1 MTSPRSD
8 SAGDSVVEAAGL
20 VAVLVALLW
29 LSPYGELGLEV
40 ERNFAL
46 QGLALLALGGAL
58 WRHAGGADRAAR
70 PAGDRPAGLGGLTA
84 IERCGL
90 LWGLSAAISAF
101 ASVDRERSLLGASP
115 RLGGLA
121 SELAVVGLALL
132 LAPRLARRERRD
144 RFEEALIVGLALLS
158 GYGALQVLG
167 LDPLRWQEAWQGRPI
182 ATQGNPLF
190 LGQLLIWGFPLA
202 LGRALLAWRER
213 RRSATLA
220 ATTLV
225 LATLAVALLTRSRG
239 AGLGLLAAGAAFAT
253 LLIVASTA
261 ALRRRGAAVAA
272 LLAAALSFGALAG
285 LAMRADA
292 LGGTAS
298 QRLLLWRAVTE
309 RIGEGSPARW
319 LVGYG
324 QESLALIVP
333 PYLPAELPGRL
344 WRPDLF
350 HDRAHNAALDAL
362 LARGALGALADLG
375 LLASALVTALWLLRK
390 IASGE
395 LAAAERYR
403 IAALAAGL
411 VGQSVALS
419 TGVATAAGA
428 LVTWVTFALLAGAR
442 RGAGVSVPPSPATR
456 AAQEE
461 RALGEGTAV
470 RVRGLLG
477 GAALALLVFAVWVP
491 PQVGS
496 GEPPAPPIL
505 LLLIGG
511 LGLALAWASG
521 ERRSPAAWRSSARL
535 AGLWALAY
543 LVVHLLLLTRA
554 APGRGLVALAGTGL
568 LLALLA
574 LAWSLAA
581 RRPARP
587 YGGHWRVGLLTAA
600 TATLLLLAAWGPARG
615 LAASVAL
622 KEGRSALVA
631 GDLELAARRL
641 EEARRATPWLD
652 DALLSLVRVRMRAAE
667 AAPPGE
673 RREAEYTRAAQELS
687 SAAEAHPLSAVYP
700 LELGHL
706 QARWGESADEAA
718 RGERFAQAESYYR
731 RALARDPQSAMAHRG
746 LGATLLALGRGT
758 EAVEELAT
766 SLRLA
771 PRSLESQLLLGRAK
785 LAVGDVDGAL
795 AAFRS
800 GRELEPRRA
809 RALLEG
815 LAAARPGDPT
825 AMRDLA
831 LLEIAEGR
839 REPALAAL
847 RIAMSR
853 TPPDGL
859 PLLVRL
865 TSIAGRIP

>member
-1 MTSPRSD
+1 M
-8 SAGDSVVEAAGL
+8 VEAAGL

-46 QGLALLALGGAL
+46 QVLALLALAGAL
-58 WRHAGGADRAAR
+58 WRYAGVADPAAR
-70 PAGDRPAGLGGLTA
+70 PAGDGVAGFAGLTT
-84 IERCGL
+84 IERCGW
-90 LWGLSAAISAF
+90 LWGLSAAISAL

-121 SELAVVGLALL
+121 SELALVGLGLL
-132 LAPRLARRERRD
+132 LAPRLARCERRD
-144 RFEEALIVGLALLS
+144 RLEEALLVGLALLA
-158 GYGALQVLG
+158 GYGGLQALG

-190 LGQLLIWGFPLA
+190 LGQLLIWGVPLA
-202 LGRALLAWRER
+202 MGRAVLAWREH
-213 RRSATLA
+213 RRSAALA
-220 ATTLV
+220 A
-225 LATLAVALLTRSRG
+225 AALAVAMLTVVLLTRSRG
-239 AGLGLLAAGAAFAT
+239 AALGLLAAGAAFAA
-253 LLIVASTA
+253 LAFSASTTA
-261 ALRRRGAAVAA
+261 RRRRGVAIAV
-272 LLAAALSFGALAG
+272 LLAAALG
-285 LAMRADA
+285 LAALGGLAVRAEG
-292 LGGTAS
+292 LGGTAA
-298 QRLLLWRAVTE
+298 QRLLLWRAVAD

-333 PYLPAELPGRL
+333 PYLPPELPGRL
-344 WRPDLF
+344 WQPDLF

-362 LARGALGALADLG
+362 LARGVLGALAGLG
-375 LLASALVTALWLLRK
+375 LLSSALATAFWLLRR

-395 LAAAERYR
+395 LAAKERYR

-419 TGVATAAGA
+419 TGVATAAGM

-442 RGAGVSVPPSPATR
+442 RSAGVSVPPSPAAR
-456 AAQEE
+456 AAAKEDAHRE
-461 RALGEGTAV
+461 STAV

-491 PQVGS
+491 PQVGD

-505 LLLIGG
+505 LLLFGG
-511 LGLALAWASG
+511 LGLALVWGSG
-521 ERRSPAAWRSSARL
+521 ERWTRASWRSSARL
-535 AGLWALAY
+535 AGLWALTY

-554 APGRGLVALAGTGL
+554 SPGLGLVALAGAGL

-574 LAWSLAA
+574 LAWGLGTGRQAA
-581 RRPARP
+581 RPDGVR
-587 YGGHWRVGLLTAA
+587 WRDGLLGAGVA
-600 TATLLLLAAWGPARG
+600 MLLLFAALGPARG

-622 KEGRSALVA
+622 KEGRSALVV

-641 EEARRATPWLD
+641 EAAQRATPWLD

-667 AAPPGE
+667 AAPPGP
-673 RREAEYTRAAQELS
+673 RREAEYARAAQELGG
-687 SAAEAHPLSAVYP
+687 AAEGHPLSAVYP

-706 QARWGESADEAA
+706 QARWGESASEAA
-718 RGERFAQAESYYR
+718 RGERFARAESYYR

-746 LGATLLALGRGT
+746 LGATLLALGRGA

-771 PRSLESQLLLGRAK
+771 PRSLESHLLLGRAK
-785 LAVGDVDGAL
+785 LAVGDLDGAL

-831 LLEIAEGR
+831 LLEIVEER

-847 RIAMSR
+847 RIAMSG
-853 TPPDGL
+853 TPPEGL

-865 TSIAGRIP
+865 TSIAGRLP